1 MNSFDL
7 AVYAA
12 LAIAIGFGFRTG
24 LLGSAMT
31 ILAYLLA
38 APIAVALMPLIVP
51 QVAGNPNSPLL
62 QNWIWFFGIFVVVG
76 MLFGYLGRLAL
87 SDTIREAGIGD
98 RLGGAALGAIRVGL
112 VATTLVLVFD
122 QIVPANRQPPFLAGS
137 HLRPLFSAAGT
148 DGLQVAA
155 AGGEL
160 RDRPSQAGAAHL
172 IRRICIAAQD
182 RMHFDAS
189 PSLISGAKVG

>member
-12 LAIAIGFGFRTG
+12 LGIAIGFGFRTG
-24 LLGSAMT
+24 LLRSAMT

-38 APIAVALMPLIVP
+38 APIAVSLMPMIVP
-51 QVAGNPNSPLL
+51 QVASNPNAPLF
-62 QNWIWFFGIFVVVG
+62 QNWIWFFGIFLVVG
-76 MLFGYLGRLAL
+76 MLLGYIGRFVLD
-87 SDTIREAGIGD
+87 DTISEAGIGD

-137 HLRPLFSAAGT
+137 HLRPLFSALGQM
-148 DGLQVAA
+148 GFKSLPPEAA
-155 AGGEL
+155 AAI
-160 RDRPSQAGAAHL
+160 DRIKQE
-172 IRRICIAAQD
+172 RRI
-182 RMHFDAS
+182 
-189 PSLISGAKVG
+189 

>member
-12 LAIAIGFGFRTG
+12 LGIAIGFGFRTG
-24 LLGSAMT
+24 LLRSAMT

-38 APIAVALMPLIVP
+38 APIAVSLMPMIVP
-51 QVAGNPNSPLL
+51 QVASNPNAPLF
-62 QNWIWFFGIFVVVG
+62 QNWIWFFGIFLVVG
-76 MLFGYLGRLAL
+76 MLFGYIGRFVLD
-87 SDTIREAGIGD
+87 DTISEAGIGD

-137 HLRPLFSAAGT
+137 HLRPLFSALGQM
-148 DGLQVAA
+148 GFKSLPPEAA
-155 AGGEL
+155 AAI
-160 RDRPSQAGAAHL
+160 DRIKQE
-172 IRRICIAAQD
+172 RRI
-182 RMHFDAS
+182 
-189 PSLISGAKVG
+189 